1 MKKVFVML
9 AAAACS
15 IAAMATEYTGKLTVT
30 INGISSEQETTISI
44 NEETGK
50 YNLDLNNFILVSE
63 ETTMGVGNINLHG
76 IQATNAYGFDNIK
89 FNVNVQIAEGDL
101 EGIEFWMGPFLGDV
115 PCVMNADFNASA
127 LSVHIDIDMME
138 TALEQMILVD
148 FVGIAPVAPAKPD
161 PDVNGDGAVDVEDVS
176 TVINSILGL

>member
-76 IQATNAYGFDNIK
+76 IEATSAYGLDNIK
-89 FNVNVQIAEGDL
+89 FNGNVQIAEGDL
-101 EGIEFWMGPFLGDV
+101 EGVEFWMGPFLGDV
-115 PCVMNADFNASA
+115 PFVMNADFNATA
-127 LSVHIDIDMME
+127 LNVHIDIDMME

-148 FVGIAPVAPAKPD
+148 FFGVAPSTPAKPD
-161 PDVNGDGAVDVEDVS
+161 TDVNGDGVTDVTDS
-176 TVINSILGL
+176 NIVINKILSN